1 MKTMV
6 RGVSLFALLGAVLP
20 AAPAQGR
27 TVPAPPVARPEYRL
41 LVDVAVLRDGGLL
54 VSSVAPASPARRM
67 VAAGNPNLY
76 GSLEPGDVITHANG
90 WRIRC
95 LADLRA
101 HLALGASVT
110 LTVRDVRTGWLVNWR
125 VTPARV
131 VLTP

>member
-1 MKTMV
+1 MKTMLC
-6 RGVSLFALLGAVLP
+6 GVSLFALLSAVIP

-27 TVPAPPVARPEYRL
+27 TGPAPPVARQEYRL

-54 VSSVAPASPARRM
+54 VTAVAPASPARWM
-67 VAAGNPNLY
+67 VAAGNPNLP
-76 GSLEPGDVITHANG
+76 GSLEPGDVITHVNG
-90 WRIRC
+90 WRVRC

-131 VLTP
+131 VFTP